1 MNARLAD
8 MLARIPGP
16 ASAEWPQGTPFAIAL
31 SHGSM
36 VVELYRPQGKDSQ
49 APHDRDELYFV
60 ASGTGTLVHGGRR
73 DTFGPGDVFF
83 VPAGQAHRFVDFS
96 ADFTTWVVLYGPVG
110 GEQA

>member
-1 MNARLAD
+1 MNVRLSD

-16 ASAEWPQGTPFAIAL
+16 VTAEWPQGTPFAIAL

-36 VVELYRPQGKDSQ
+36 IVELYRPKGRDNQ

-96 ADFTTWVVLYGPVG
+96 EDFATWVVFYGPVG